1 MILIPYEPW
10 EEDGSDGPV
19 MTLRSALQEVERKG
33 MIEYTLGGH
42 TCPRP
47 AAVQQGQSD
56 DKFDIAPDTENEL
69 LWRPSAIQM
78 KNLKAANVA
87 SYFAF
92 NLLDESPLKLAPRKW
107 FKQFSTQCVLN

>member
-42 TCPRP
+42 TCQRP
-47 AAVQQGQSD
+47 PAVQQGQSD